1 MLLLHKP
8 GTNPTNLKHDS
19 VAEMAEFVDSEFC
32 PVTVKQDFTKTMYD
46 EGDPALE
53 KDVIDNDDQL
63 LPDPLNRQEPTV
75 MQDDWMQV
83 LGGQVLQEN
92 INNQDDNQDELVED
106 DDPDADYSDLSTDP
120 NFNYSEDREY
130 LGLTNIDIKNAADW
144 IARKK
149 IEVTIEATWNRVYN
163 CDSLNSKQREVFD
176 AVQPIVEAYLA
187 GEKPSTQF
195 LMDVSGGAGTGK
207 STLIR
212 TIVQDI
218 ERRTGISTLTKV
230 AAFTNSAASH
240 FIGGQTLHRLFRI
253 DVSRGDSK
261 NQAEKNVKPLCGDR
275 LAVLQNEL
283 RDVILIIIDEKSV
296 TPDILVQT

>member
-1 MLLLHKP
+1 
-8 GTNPTNLKHDS
+8 
-19 VAEMAEFVDSEFC
+19 
-32 PVTVKQDFTKTMYD
+32 
-46 EGDPALE
+46 
-53 KDVIDNDDQL
+53 
-63 LPDPLNRQEPTV
+63 
-75 MQDDWMQV
+75 MQV

-207 STLIR
+207 VYTH
-212 TIVQDI
+212 THY
-218 ERRTGISTLTKV
+218 
-230 AAFTNSAASH
+230 SA
-240 FIGGQTLHRLFRI
+240 IYR
-253 DVSRGDSK
+253 
-261 NQAEKNVKPLCGDR
+261 EKDW
-275 LAVLQNEL
+275 
-283 RDVILIIIDEKSV
+283 S
-296 TPDILVQT
+296 